1 MHRQALRW
9 CGLSHK
15 EEYSLASIFL
25 TITPEKSEARMKFR
39 GDKPAAIAKRLAQQI
54 ERNEYVPADESKYQL
69 ILSSSE
75 EQSLYDNVMKIQD
88 FLIHN

>member
-1 MHRQALRW
+1 
-9 CGLSHK
+9 
-15 EEYSLASIFL
+15 
-25 TITPEKSEARMKFR
+25 MKFR

-54 ERNEYVPADESKYQL
+54 ERNEYAPADESKYQL
-69 ILSSSE
+69 ILSSSD

>member
-1 MHRQALRW
+1 
-9 CGLSHK
+9 
-15 EEYSLASIFL
+15 
-25 TITPEKSEARMKFR
+25 MKFR

-54 ERNEYVPADESKYQL
+54 ERNEYIPADESKYQL
-69 ILSSSE
+69 ILSSSD